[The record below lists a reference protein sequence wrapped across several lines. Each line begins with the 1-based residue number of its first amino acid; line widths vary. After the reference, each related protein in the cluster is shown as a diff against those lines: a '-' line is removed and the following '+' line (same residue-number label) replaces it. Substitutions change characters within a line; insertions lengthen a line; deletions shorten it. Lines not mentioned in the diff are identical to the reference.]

1 MQVMCN
7 NGNNKFNNKYSYLT
21 NIKRKRSL
29 DDSTYNN
36 ESLDVLS
43 TCRVSIDAKV
53 YHTLPQKNMNYDKRN
68 HDIK

>member
-1 MQVMCN
+1 MCN

-21 NIKRKRSL
+21 IIKRKRSL

-53 YHTLPQKNMNYDKRN
+53 YHTLP
-68 HDIK
+68 